1 MAENNDPIDA
11 ALQQAFEHFQAG
23 RLAEAGAMIRAVL
36 AQAPEHAN
44 AHHFLGI
51 VALQSGRADE
61 AVACI
66 SRAIRLRPDAPQY
79 HSNLG
84 TALTAGGRFA
94 EAEISYREAL
104 RYAPALPEAHYNLGT
119 ALAALGRTADAAASF
134 GEALR
139 LQPGFAA
146 AQFNLANAWRDLGR
160 LDDAV
165 AAYRATVAAQPD
177 LADAHY
183 NLGNVLMELGR
194 LGDAEACYREALRL
208 APAFAA
214 AHSNLANAL
223 TGLGRFADAVASG
236 TTALQL
242 QPDFAEAQ
250 ANLAN
255 ALFGLERFEAAEASA
270 HAALR
275 LKPDLAAAH
284 HTLANILL
292 AQGRVDDADAQY
304 RRVLAL
310 EPDHADARIGLCMAQ
325 IAAVYADEAEIDRRR
340 AAYERELERLAAD
353 VERGAGPGLAEGV
366 GSAQPFFL
374 PYQGRDDR
382 ALQTLYGEIVCRVMG
397 ERYPPDIRAAKPKA
411 GEKIR
416 VGIVS
421 GFFRQHSNWK
431 IPIKG
436 WLTQLDRAR
445 FHLVGYHTGTIC
457 DRETEAANALCDRFV
472 QGPLTI
478 AAWRDEIAADAPHV
492 LIYPEIGIDP
502 IAVQLAAQRL
512 APVQCNSWGQPTTSG
527 FPTLDH
533 YLSSDLMEPPGAE
546 AHYTERLVR
555 LPNLSI
561 YYEPPDDGAMGV
573 SPLLAR
579 AELGLRPDAVAYWS
593 SQTLAKYLPRYDEL
607 FPRIAREVG
616 DCQFVFLEFPKG
628 RHVTE
633 LFRQR
638 LDRAF
643 ARYGLDAA
651 RHCVVLPRLSEPK
664 FRAALGCCDVILDSV
679 GWSGCNSTLESL
691 GHHRPIVTLPT
702 DLMRGRHTMAIL
714 RCMQVTDTIAA
725 SADDYVALA
734 VRLARDRAWR
744 ETISAKIAANKHRVY
759 RDRSCIDALEAFLIA
774 AVTNIGN

>member
-1 MAENNDPIDA
+1 MAQTTDPIDA

-23 RLAEAGAMIRAVL
+23 RLAEAEAVIRAL
-36 AQAPEHAN
+36 LERAPEHAN

-51 VALQSGRADE
+51 VALQDGRTDD

-66 SRAIRLRPDAPQY
+66 RRAIRVRPDAPQY
-79 HSNLG
+79 HGNLG
-84 TALTAGGRFA
+84 NALMAAGRPA
-94 EAEISYREAL
+94 EAEASYRTAVSLE
-104 RYAPALPEAHYNLGT
+104 PASAEAHYNHGT
-119 ALAALGRTADAAASF
+119 ALAALGRLGDAAASF

-139 LQPGFAA
+139 LRPDFSA
-146 AQFNLANAWRDLGR
+146 AQFNLANALRDLGR

-194 LGDAEACYREALRL
+194 LGEAEACYREALRL
-208 APAFAA
+208 APTFAPG
-214 AHSNLANAL
+214 HSNLANAL
-223 TGLGRFADAVASG
+223 IGLGRFADAVASG

-242 QPDFAEAQ
+242 QPDFAEAH
-250 ANLAN
+250 ASVAN
-255 ALFGLERFEAAEASA
+255 ALFGLEHLAGAEASA

-292 AQGRVDDADAQY
+292 AQGRVDEAAAQY
-304 RRVLAL
+304 RRVLDL
-310 EPDHADARIGLCMAQ
+310 QPGHADARIGLCVAQ
-325 IAAVYADEAEIDRRR
+325 IAAVYADEAEIERRR
-340 AAYERELERLAAD
+340 AGYERELARLAAD
-353 VERGAGPGLAEGV
+353 VERGAAPGLADGI

-382 ALQTLYGEIVCRVMG
+382 GRQTLYGQIVCRVIG
-397 ERYPPDIRAAKPKA
+397 ERYPPDCRAGKA
-411 GEKIR
+411 SPGEKIR

-421 GFFRQHSNWK
+421 GFFRRHSNWK

-445 FHLVGYHTGTIC
+445 FHLIGYHTGTIC
-457 DRETEAANALCDRFV
+457 DHETEAARALCDRFV

-478 AAWRDEIAADAPHV
+478 SVWRDEIAADAPHV
-492 LIYPEIGIDP
+492 LIYPEVGIDP
-502 IAVQLAAQRL
+502 IVVQLAAQRL

-527 FPTLDH
+527 FPTLDY
-533 YLSSDLMEPPGAE
+533 YLSSDLMEPPDAE

-561 YYEPPDDGAMGV
+561 YYEPPDDTVPRGSA
-573 SPLLAR
+573 LLTR
-579 AELGLRPDAVAYWS
+579 VEMGLRPDTVAYWS

-638 LDRAF
+638 LERAF

-691 GHHRPIVTLPT
+691 GHHLPIVTLPT
-702 DLMRGRHTMAIL
+702 ELMRGRHTMAIL
-714 RCMQVTDTIAA
+714 RRMEVTDTIART
-725 SADDYVALA
+725 ADDYVAIA
-734 VRLARDRAWR
+734 VRLARDRVWR
-744 ETISAKIAANKHRVY
+744 EAISARIAANKQRVY
-759 RDRSCIDALEAFLIA
+759 RDRSCIAALEDFLVQA
-774 AVTNIGN
+774 AVA